1 MLLGG
6 LDHKNRSSQACSGIM
21 IRTDGTADKWTD
33 LAKGD
38 VRTSQRAMWTSGR
51 YTKSLMEI
59 PGAREGES

>member
-38 VRTSQRAMWTSGR
+38 VDFWALHQISNGNSGCPR
-51 YTKSLMEI
+51 RGIL
-59 PGAREGES
+59 R